1 VIRSLWSAATGM
13 LAQQAAMDA
22 TANNLSNINTAG
34 FKKGR
39 TAFQDLLYDELSP
52 KEAAKQ
58 GSQVGLGTR
67 VAGVQMQL
75 QQGALQQTGNPL
87 DLAIEGE
94 GFFQVRRADGSAAFT
109 RAGQFTTNAQGQI
122 TTPSGDALAPP
133 IKIPGDATDVTI
145 GANGAVSAK
154 VAGKPQQ
161 LGRITLATFTNPYGL
176 ASSGSGVFTATAA
189 SGAARTV
196 TAGQNGLGSI
206 RQGTIEA
213 SNVDAADEM
222 VGMIQTQRAYE
233 AVAKVI
239 SSSDEMLQMANQLR
253 S

>member
-52 KEAAKQ
+52 QEAAKQ
-58 GSQVGLGTR
+58 GSQIGLGTR

-75 QQGALQQTGNPL
+75 EQGALQETGNPL

-109 RAGQFTTNAQGQI
+109 RAGQLTTNAQGQL
-122 TTPSGDALAPP
+122 TTPSGDALVPP
-133 IKIPGDATDVTI
+133 IKLPGDATDVQI

-154 VAGKPQQ
+154 VAGKVTQ
-161 LGRITLATFTNPYGL
+161 LGRITLAQFANPYGL
-176 ASSGSGVFTATAA
+176 SSAGGGVFTATAA
-189 SGAARTV
+189 SGAARMV
-196 TAGQNGLGSI
+196 TAGQAGSGSI
-206 RQGTIEA
+206 RQGSIES

-233 AVAKVI
+233 AVSKVI